1 MGLARGS
8 AADNVSCRCAG
19 LTAVLILCIAVA
31 VGLFIFIAG
40 MCVIQRS
47 ETDAVLHCRIFD
59 MHSQISYSEQAVRR
73 SGPIF
78 GRYLLCDVGGVA
90 QW

>member
-1 MGLARGS
+1 MLSLLCQAPDGRTDGRTDGVQSVMGLARGR

-40 MCVIQRS
+40 LCVIQRS
-47 ETDAVLHCRIFD
+47 ETDAVLHCSIFD
-59 MHSQISYSEQAVRR
+59 MQS
-73 SGPIF
+73 
-78 GRYLLCDVGGVA
+78 
-90 QW
+90 